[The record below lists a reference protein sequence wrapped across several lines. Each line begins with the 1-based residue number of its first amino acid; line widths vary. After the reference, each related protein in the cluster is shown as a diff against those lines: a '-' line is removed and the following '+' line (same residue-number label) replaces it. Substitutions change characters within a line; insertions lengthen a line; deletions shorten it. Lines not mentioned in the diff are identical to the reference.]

1 MSTAFSTGLSNVL
14 PAPRFNDDDDDDDHS
29 QKSHHTLSKRFS
41 APPYLHRHSW
51 KPSTPQDFADGGAY
65 PECHTAQYPL
75 DLGRKKAKS
84 SKTLSLTVDGSGQVK
99 YDAIAKQNR
108 GEHAHLIQSS
118 FQDVLPL
125 SKRSDGASTDL
136 DRPSESAVADTT
148 QKTKEALEKI
158 VGNKIKAAHSKDVG
172 GKANAAQYVRYTPN
186 EGTQRVVQIRD
197 AVEDPLEP
205 PRFKHK
211 KVPRGPPSPPPP
223 ILRSPPR
230 KATAAEQKEW
240 MIPPCISN
248 WKNNKGYTIPLDK
261 RLAADGRGLQ
271 DVQINDN
278 FAKFSEALFIGERH
292 ARDEVRQRNVM
303 QQRLAEKEK
312 LGKEESLRQLAQKA
326 REERSGGVSG
336 GGRSSMPNLAAYG
349 SDSDASA
356 SASGSDSDG
365 DDGDNDKVRDDH
377 ALRQREQM
385 RREKR
390 TEREREM
397 RISHM
402 GHEQRAKQMS
412 REQNRD
418 VSEKVAL
425 GLAKPSMSK
434 EAMFD
439 SRLYNKE
446 SLNPSFGD
454 DEAYNLYDKP
464 LFHGSSAAAA
474 IYKHRN
480 QDGDDEIV
488 GGGTEDGVNKALDN
502 DRFGLGAT
510 TKGFEGA
517 DLQQPREGPVEFEK
531 DVDPFGVDQFL
542 NEAIQ
547 GNNESSKRGLDE
559 APADSRKRQKARDD
573 HL

>member
-1 MSTAFSTGLSNVL
+1 MSTAFSTGLSTVL
-14 PAPRFNDDDDDDDHS
+14 PAPRIQDDDDDDD
-29 QKSHHTLSKRFS
+29 QVLNTTQTLSKRFA
-41 APPYLHRHSW
+41 APPYLHRQGW
-51 KPSTPQDFADGGAY
+51 KPTTPQDFGDGGAY
-65 PECHTAQYPL
+65 PECHVAQYPL
-75 DLGRKKAKS
+75 ELGRKKAKS
-84 SKTLSLTVDGSGQVK
+84 SKTLSLTVDGSGSVK
-99 YDAIAKQNR
+99 YDAIAKQGR
-108 GEHAHLIQSS
+108 GDNSHLIQTS
-118 FQDVLPL
+118 FQDVVPL
-125 SKRSDGASTDL
+125 SQRTDGVSKDM
-136 DRPSESAVADTT
+136 DRPSESDVASTT
-148 QKTKEALEKI
+148 EKTKAALEKI

-172 GKANAAQYVRYTPN
+172 GKPNSAQYVRYTPN
-186 EGTQRVVQIRD
+186 EGQQRVIQIRD

-312 LGKEESLRQLAQKA
+312 LNKEESLRQLAQKA
-326 REERSGGVSG
+326 REERSGGG
-336 GGRSSMPNLAAYG
+336 GGSAPAQRTAMPNFAAYG
-349 SDSDASA
+349 SDSDASE
-356 SASGSDSDG
+356 SDSEAEEEREREQE
-365 DDGDNDKVRDDH
+365 DDERAVRE
-377 ALRQREQM
+377 REQM

-390 TEREREM
+390 NEREREM

-402 GHEQRAKQMS
+402 GHEQRAKQLA

-418 VSEKVAL
+418 ISEKVAL

-446 SLNPSFGD
+446 SLATSFGD

-480 QDGDDEIV
+480 QDGDDELV
-488 GGGTEDGVNKALDN
+488 GGGTEEGVDKALNN
-502 DRFGLGAT
+502 DRFGLVAT

-517 DLQQPREGPVEFEK
+517 ELQQPREGPVEFEK

-547 GNNESSKRGLDE
+547 GSSSKRGLEE
-559 APADSRKRQKARDD
+559 APADARKRQKAREDD
-573 HL
+573 

>member
-1 MSTAFSTGLSNVL
+1 MSTAFSTGLTNVL
-14 PAPRFNDDDDDDDHS
+14 PPPKIQDDEEELD
-29 QKSHHTLSKRFS
+29 QTTLLETMSKRLV
-41 APPYLHRHSW
+41 APPYTHRTGW
-51 KPSTPQDFADGGAY
+51 KPSTPQDFGDGGAY
-65 PECHTAQYPL
+65 PECHIAQYPL
-75 DLGRKKAKS
+75 EMGRKKAKS
-84 SKTLSLTVDGSGQVK
+84 SKTLSLTVDGSGKVK
-99 YDAIAKQNR
+99 YDAIAKQGR
-108 GEHAHLIQSS
+108 GDNAHLIQTSY
-118 FQDVLPL
+118 QDVLPL
-125 SKRSDGASTDL
+125 AKRTDVDNKEM
-136 DRPSESAVADTT
+136 DRPSEDQIAETT
-148 QKTKEALEKI
+148 ERTKAALEKI
-158 VGNKIKAAHSKDVG
+158 VGNKIKSSHSREIA
-172 GKANAAQYVRYTPN
+172 GKPAQAQYVRYTPN
-186 EGTQRVVQIRD
+186 EGSQRVIQIRD

-312 LGKEESLRQLAQKA
+312 LSKEENLRQLAQKA
-326 REERSGGVSG
+326 REERSGGTSSG
-336 GGRSSMPNLAAYG
+336 QRAAMPNLAAYG
-349 SDSDASA
+349 SDSDASE
-356 SASGSDSDG
+356 SESESESESDQG
-365 DDGDNDKVRDDH
+365 VEE
-377 ALRQREQM
+377 RERM

-390 TEREREM
+390 NEREREM

-402 GHEQRAKQMS
+402 GHEQRAKQLA

-418 VSEKVAL
+418 ISEKVAL
-425 GLAKPSMSK
+425 GLAKPTLSK

-439 SRLYNKE
+439 SRLYNQEK
-446 SLNPSFGD
+446 LGTSFGD
-454 DEAYNLYDKP
+454 DESYNLYDKP

-480 QDGDDEIV
+480 QDGDDELV
-488 GGGTEDGVNKALDN
+488 GGGTEEGVDNALKN
-502 DRFGLGAT
+502 DRFNLGANA

-517 DLQQPREGPVEFEK
+517 ELQEAREGPVEFEK

-547 GNNESSKRGLDE
+547 GNNTSKRGLDE

-573 HL
+573 DL

>member
-1 MSTAFSTGLSNVL
+1 M
-14 PAPRFNDDDDDDDHS
+14 
-29 QKSHHTLSKRFS
+29 
-41 APPYLHRHSW
+41 HRQGW
-51 KPSTPQDFADGGAY
+51 KPSTPQDFGDGGAY
-65 PECHTAQYPL
+65 PECHIAQYPL
-75 DLGRKKAKS
+75 ELGRKKAKS

-99 YDAIAKQNR
+99 YDAIAKQGR
-108 GEHAHLIQSS
+108 GDTSHLIQTS

-125 SKRSDGASTDL
+125 SKRTDVANKDM
-136 DRPSESAVADTT
+136 DRPSEVDVADTT
-148 QKTKEALEKI
+148 DKTKAALEKI

-312 LGKEESLRQLAQKA
+312 LSKEESLRQLAQKA
-326 REERSGGVSG
+326 REERSGGG
-336 GGRSSMPNLAAYG
+336 TAANRTSMPNLAAYG
-349 SDSDASA
+349 SDSDASE
-356 SASGSDSDG
+356 SQSESEKE
-365 DDGDNDKVRDDH
+365 DDDDH
-377 ALRQREQM
+377 AIREREQM

-390 TEREREM
+390 NEREREM

-402 GHEQRAKQMS
+402 GHEQRAKQMA

-454 DEAYNLYDKP
+454 DESYNLYDKP

-480 QDGDDEIV
+480 QDGDDELV
-488 GGGTEDGVNKALDN
+488 GGGTEEGVDKALNN

-517 DLQQPREGPVEFEK
+517 ELQEPREGPVEFEK
-531 DVDPFGVDQFL
+531 DADPFGVDQFL

-547 GNNESSKRGLDE
+547 GNTKRGLDE
-559 APADSRKRQKARDD
+559 APADSRKRQKAREDD
-573 HL
+573 SL